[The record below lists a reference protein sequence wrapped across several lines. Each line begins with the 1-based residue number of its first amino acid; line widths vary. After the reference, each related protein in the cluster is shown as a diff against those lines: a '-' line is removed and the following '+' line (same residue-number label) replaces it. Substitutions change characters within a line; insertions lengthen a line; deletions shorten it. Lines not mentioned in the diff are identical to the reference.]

1 MQYARTIEGGHWD
14 HRISPPMGFLEN
26 TAQMADGQHRCQA
39 VIRAGRSIV
48 VAMRIVPILTVGMD
62 EGVGRTLADDLK
74 IHADLSRQ
82 DGARSRLDRDQGA
95 LPHSQREQPGIPRVL
110 SRARDFIME
119 CVRKP
124 IAWVADKLPV
134 VTSVFKLPMLAV
146 TRAQEIERLSRARG
160 GCRRVAGRHREWGR
174 DRPVGQS
181 AAGVRPPD
189 LESDPGGLPEEGGQD
204 QDFIK
209 WTRGALQYKRE
220 GVMKNAITTRF
231 PGADKKRKKLAAQVV
246 AA

>member
-1 MQYARTIEGGHWD
+1 
-14 HRISPPMGFLEN
+14 
-26 TAQMADGQHRCQA
+26 MADGQHRCQA

-48 VAMRIVPILTVGMD
+48 VAMRIIPILTVGMD

-74 IHADLSRQ
+74 IHAGLSDKAERDLAAIVTKALCRTPNASNREYLEYFH
-82 DGARSRLDRDQGA
+82 AR
-95 LPHSQREQPGIPRVL
+95 E
-110 SRARDFIME
+110 DFIME

-146 TRAQEIERLSRARG
+146 TRAQEIELFQEPAADVDELLEDIVNG
-160 GCRRVAGRHREWGR
+160 GATAPSGSQRKEYALQIWN
-174 DRPVGQS
+174 QTQ
-181 AAGVRPPD
+181 AAFQKKGAKTK
-189 LESDPGGLPEEGGQD
+189 
-204 QDFIK
+204 DFIK
-209 WTRGALQYKRE
+209 WTRGALKYKRE

-231 PGADKKRKKLAAQVV
+231 PGAAKKRKKSVGV